1 MVELYISR
9 LDGAE
14 DFGLSPALTPQQHTV
29 LGKHILLNSLN
40 TCVAG
45 PGPNAS
51 VTRDTQRTMTCPHNA
66 IDWIGG
72 PEWLIKRTQHG
83 NTFHAD
89 KGAKNYFLLDQDVGN
104 TIMAGE
110 EGGALMW
117 ETILKNSRVHYTP
130 NMRNFYNE
138 ITK

>member
-1 MVELYISR
+1 M
-9 LDGAE
+9 
-14 DFGLSPALTPQQHTV
+14 
-29 LGKHILLNSLN
+29 
-40 TCVAG
+40 
-45 PGPNAS
+45 AS
-51 VTRDTQRTMTCPHNA
+51 PHNA

-83 NTFHAD
+83 NTFNAD
-89 KGAKNYFLLDQDVGN
+89 QGAKEYVLLDHGVGN

-117 ETILKNSRVHYTP
+117 ETILKNSRVHHTP